1 MLSIVSGFD
10 ICVMEHIFTAAG
22 AACLYFHSKTGSEWV
37 FIKAKTAF
45 LKCMDT
51 CKDTRKC
58 AQFTNIFM

>member
-45 LKCMDT
+45 
-51 CKDTRKC
+51 
-58 AQFTNIFM
+58 